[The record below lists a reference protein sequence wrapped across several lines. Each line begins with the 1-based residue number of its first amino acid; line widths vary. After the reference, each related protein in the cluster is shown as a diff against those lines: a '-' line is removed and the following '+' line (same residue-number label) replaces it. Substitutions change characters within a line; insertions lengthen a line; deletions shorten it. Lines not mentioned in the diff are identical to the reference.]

1 MDFQFCQ
8 PKFGALPVLHYY
20 PFCFNE
26 YSEDLNNIDVLKCSM
41 SKVENQ
47 TNATAIASQ
56 KRFLKRLTHLEED
69 WLNEYD
75 LNISILERNTE
86 AQQSWESEFL
96 QENLNKASNLSTL
109 LKLLKGRVEHNL
121 KECTT
126 PKQRGSSATVP
137 CLQPSSL
144 ERVEHKVRIC
154 EKDEVEFKFRLYLLL
169 ALFCVL
175 ALASFAT
182 YRLHKIAD
190 YKVKYMS

>member
-126 PKQRGSSATVP
+126 PNSGEVQQQCRVSSR
-137 CLQPSSL
+137 Q
-144 ERVEHKVRIC
+144 
-154 EKDEVEFKFRLYLLL
+154 
-169 ALFCVL
+169 AL
-175 ALASFAT
+175 
-182 YRLHKIAD
+182 KE
-190 YKVKYMS
+190 